1 MLYPIELRMHRGEE
15 CMNRHSP
22 VQALSAELFPDQ
34 NAGASPEN
42 ELKTLSWFLSLP
54 E

>member
-1 MLYPIELRMHRGEE
+1 MHRVEQ

-22 VQALSAELFPDQ
+22 GQALFAELFPDQ
-34 NAGASPEN
+34 NAGASLEN